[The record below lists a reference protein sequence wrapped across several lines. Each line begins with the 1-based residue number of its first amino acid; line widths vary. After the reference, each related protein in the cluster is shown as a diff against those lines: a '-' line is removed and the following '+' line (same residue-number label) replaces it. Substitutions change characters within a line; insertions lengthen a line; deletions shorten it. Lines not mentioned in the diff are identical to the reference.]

1 MGDPKQVVSQLL
13 SDGQAETLANF
24 AAAAWQ
30 SVSGALAQALGSA
43 PALTGT
49 DGLLLM
55 PEEAAGRL
63 PARHLAAPL
72 ELTTNDDRSATAYL
86 FADTE
91 GAAKAL
97 GSEADTP
104 EDEEQ
109 QTIVVASTILAQA
122 LQALNSEVLAPTPAG
137 LVLALDDLVA
147 NSGAELLGSIE
158 DPGLWLTLHLER
170 ERPFTLT
177 AFLPGTFLD
186 ILADGYQGAAAT
198 PASDEFRLSQEELDA
213 AAVVIE
219 EPEPASAKAPP
230 QEPTP
235 ISAHRAQFA
244 PLDPGP
250 PQQERQ
256 RLELLADLELN
267 VTVELGRTTLTVAEV
282 LSLGPGSIIELE
294 RIAGE
299 PVDILVN
306 DRLVARGEVVVV
318 DENFGVRVVEVL
330 RKGQEQQREAG

>member
-24 AAAAWQ
+24 AAAAWR
-30 SVSGALAQALGSA
+30 SVSSALGQALGSA
-43 PALTGT
+43 PTLAGT

-170 ERPFTLT
+170 ERPLTLT

-198 PASDEFRLSQEELDA
+198 SASDEFRLSQEELDA

-219 EPEPASAKAPP
+219 EPEPGPKTPP

-250 PQQERQ
+250 LQQERQ

-267 VTVELGRTTLTVAEV
+267 VTGELGRTTLTVAEV

>member
-13 SDGQAETLANF
+13 SASQAETLARF
-24 AAAAWQ
+24 ATAAWQ
-30 SVSGALAQALGSA
+30 SVSKALEQAFGSPVSLA
-43 PALTGT
+43 GT
-49 DGLLLM
+49 DCLLLM
-55 PEEAAGRL
+55 AEEAAGRL

-72 ELTTNDDRSATAYL
+72 ELTTTDDRSATAFL

-97 GSEADTP
+97 GSEADAP
-104 EDEEQ
+104 DDEEQ
-109 QTIVVASTILAQA
+109 QTIVIASTILAQA
-122 LQALNSEVLAPTPAG
+122 LQALNMEVLAPTPAG
-137 LVLALDDLVA
+137 LVLALDDIVA
-147 NSGAELLGSIE
+147 NSGSELLGHIE
-158 DPGLWLTLHLER
+158 DPGLWLTLHIQR
-170 ERPFTLT
+170 ERPLTLS

-186 ILADGYQGAAAT
+186 VLADGYQGMERSEPEA
-198 PASDEFRLSQEELDA
+198 DFRLSQDELDA
-213 AAVVIE
+213 AAMIVD
-219 EPEPASAKAPP
+219 EPEPPRDGEKQS
-230 QEPTP
+230 EPTP
-235 ISAHRAQFA
+235 ITAHRAQFA
-244 PLDPGP
+244 PLEPGP
-250 PQQERQ
+250 TPQERQ

-282 LSLGPGSIIELE
+282 LALGPGSIIELD

-330 RKGQEQQREAG
+330 RKGQEQREAS